1 MNNFRIGFGYD
12 VHRFADGEE
21 LVMGGVRIPF
31 HKKLSGHSD
40 ADVLLHSIT
49 DALLGA
55 LALGDIGAHFPDT
68 DPKFKGA
75 DSRKLLQE
83 SYQKV
88 KFLGYELGNLDATI
102 IAEQPKFRPHIQ
114 SIRKSIADCLKCE
127 IDRVSV
133 KATTN
138 ERMGFVGR
146 EEGIAVHAVALL
158 EKTGIN

>member
-1 MNNFRIGFGYD
+1 MNTFRIGFGYD
-12 VHRFADGEE
+12 VHRFAEGKE
-21 LVMGGVRIPF
+21 LVIGGVRIPF

-55 LALGDIGAHFPDT
+55 VALGDIGAHFPDT
-68 DPKFKGA
+68 DPQFKGA

-88 KFLGYELGNLDATI
+88 KGLGYELENLDATI
-102 IAEQPKFRPHIQ
+102 IAEQPKFRPHIH
-114 SIRKSIADCLKCE
+114 SIRKSIADCLGCE
-127 IDRVSV
+127 IGRISV

-138 ERMGFVGR
+138 ERMGFAGR

-158 EKTGIN
+158 EKTGMD